1 MDIVKKVS
9 KTIIFHK
16 MIGSKDKIGVAV
28 SGGADSIAMLVCLNE
43 LKDIWNSS
51 LFVLHLNHQIRG
63 READE
68 DENFVSKVASI
79 LNIPFICERY
89 DVKTFAEEKHL
100 NLEAAARIVR
110 YRFFEEVKKKNNLNK
125 VALGHTKND
134 QVENFLMRVL
144 RGSSLKGLT
153 SILPVR
159 DFYIRPLIYISRDE
173 ILNFLKQ
180 RNIGYCE
187 DKTNYDL
194 HFLRNRIRHVLM
206 PELRKYNKNLV
217 DTVSRMC
224 LCLQTDEKLLEKL
237 TKKTFQEVCFFKDGK
252 WFIKRDD
259 LIKESESLQMRVISE
274 TVKRLMQSDYSL
286 SFENIMRIH
295 KLLHEKKTVHLRKI
309 LRAYVKGE
317 FLVVE
322 KSED

>member
-1 MDIVKKVS
+1 MDILRKVS
-9 KTIIFHK
+9 KTVEFHK
-16 MIGSKDKIGVAV
+16 MISSKDRIGVAV
-28 SGGADSIAMLVCLNE
+28 SGGADSIATLLCLNE

-51 LFVLHLNHQIRG
+51 LFVLHFNHQIRG

-68 DENFVSKVASI
+68 DEKSVSKIAST
-79 LNIPFICERY
+79 LHIPFICERY
-89 DVKTFAEEKHL
+89 DVKTFAEENHL
-100 NLEAAARIVR
+100 NLEAAARTLR
-110 YRFFEEVKKKNNLNK
+110 YRFFEEIKKRNNLDK
-125 VALGHTKND
+125 IALGHTKND
-134 QVENFLMRVL
+134 QAENFLMRVL

-159 DFYIRPLIYISRDE
+159 DFYIRPLIYTSRDE
-173 ILNFLKQ
+173 VLDFLKQ
-180 RNIGYCE
+180 RGIGYRE

-206 PELRKYNKNLV
+206 PELKKYNKNLV

-237 TKKTFQEVCFFKDGK
+237 TEETFRELCFFKDGK

-274 TVKRLMQSDYSL
+274 AAKRLMQSDYSL
-286 SFENIMRIH
+286 SFENIMRIRE
-295 KLLHEKKTVHLRKI
+295 LLYNKKTVHLRKI

-317 FLVVE
+317 FLVIE